1 MLKLRFALL
10 FAAVAFSNS
19 VFSDSLKKT
28 CPSDRDVHH
37 MRAALDGKYGQL
49 RDQAALG
56 SELIKAEQCR
66 ANRTPFAPDDW
77 VRFNNVMQGE
87 FGGRVLPPMHKTK

>member
-1 MLKLRFALL
+1 MLKLRFTLL
-10 FAAVAFSNS
+10 VAAVAFSNS

-28 CPSDRDVHH
+28 CPSERDVYH
-37 MRAALDGKYGQL
+37 MRAALDGKYGGL
-49 RDQAALG
+49 RDQAALS

-66 ANRTPFAPDDW
+66 ANGTGYAPDDW
-77 VRFNNVMQGE
+77 VRFTNVMQGE